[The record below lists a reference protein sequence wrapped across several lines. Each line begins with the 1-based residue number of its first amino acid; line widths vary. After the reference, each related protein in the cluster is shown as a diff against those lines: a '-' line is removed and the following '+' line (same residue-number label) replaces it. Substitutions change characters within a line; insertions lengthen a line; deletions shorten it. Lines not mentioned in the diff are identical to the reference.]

1 MDFNVRK
8 KKAGKLNRVFLSN
21 FEIDHKISPC
31 FMIMI
36 IFLNFFYLIC
46 FFNKFI
52 INLRMLKEYN

>member
-8 KKAGKLNRVFLSN
+8 KKVGKLNRVFLSN

-36 IFLNFFYLIC
+36 IFLNFFSPNL
-46 FFNKFI
+46 FF
-52 INLRMLKEYN
+52 

>member
-36 IFLNFFYLIC
+36 IFLNFFSPNL
-46 FFNKFI
+46 FF
-52 INLRMLKEYN
+52 